1 MLIKLLKNRSDIG
14 AGTRGSDMGIDA
26 LEIAAINQED
36 DFFHRHLFEDIAT
49 HNETIYQKNTNSFA
63 KRIEHVQ
70 QQCDRVCNSVANNL
84 QQGYFPL
91 VLSGDHSSALG
102 VISGIKKAYPEKK
115 LGVIW
120 IDAHADLHSPYTS
133 PSGNIHGMPL
143 AAAMHLDNLDC
154 SVNQVS
160 KETVESWQELKNIGV
175 LGPKMAPEHVVY
187 FGLRDFEYAEE
198 FLLNQLG
205 IMHFKVE
212 EMRNFG
218 IENSVQKAIRQ
229 LETADIIFISFDV
242 DSLDCDQIS
251 YGTGTPVKSGFS
263 AEEVSTLLELVI
275 STGKVICLEV
285 AEINPLLDNKGNK
298 MAETAFSILAK
309 VEKQITQ

>member
-1 MLIKLLKNRSDIG
+1 MIIKLLKNRSDIG

-36 DFFHRHLFEDIAT
+36 DFFHRHLFVDLPT

-63 KRIEHVQ
+63 KRIDHVQ
-70 QQCDRVCNSVANNL
+70 QQCERVSDAVADNL
-84 QQGYFPL
+84 NQGFFPL

-102 VISGIKKAYPEKK
+102 VISGLKKAYPEKK

-143 AAAMHLDNLDC
+143 AAAMNLDNLAC
-154 SVNQVS
+154 AENQVT
-160 KETVESWQELKNIGV
+160 KETVESWEELKNIGV
-175 LGPKMAPEHVVY
+175 QGPKFVPNHLVF

-198 FLLNQLG
+198 FLLNQFG
-205 IMHFKVE
+205 ISHFKVE
-212 EMRNFG
+212 EMRDLG
-218 IENSVQKAIRQ
+218 IENCVQKAIAQ
-229 LETADIIFISFDV
+229 LEETDIIFISFDV

-263 AEEVSTLLELVI
+263 ADEVLVI
-275 STGKVICLEV
+275 IESFFSTGKVICLEV

-298 MAETAFSILAK
+298 MAETAFGILAK
-309 VEKQITQ
+309 VEQHITQ

>member
-26 LEIAAINQED
+26 LEIAAINAD
-36 DFFHRHLFEDIAT
+36 NDFFHRHLFEDIPT

-102 VISGIKKAYPEKK
+102 VISGIKKAYPDKK

-143 AAAMHLDNLDC
+143 AAAMHLDNLSC
-154 SVNQVS
+154 SVNHVS
-160 KETVESWQELKNIGV
+160 KETVDSWQELKNIGV
-175 LGPKMAPEHVVY
+175 FGPKMAPEHVVY

-229 LETADIIFISFDV
+229 LESADIIFISFDV